1 MARCFAIA
9 VLAAA
14 ALHAQRPHWD
24 RIQHFVFVLVPEASF
39 DSHFGRFADSEGRPG
54 SHSPATI
61 PNLYAYADLYSLQ
74 DHFFAESDPHALI
87 KTAAARVESK
97 DFTNNEAAFEQACT
111 AEALPQVSL
120 LMPATAD
127 DMAYATRIVNAVAA
141 SRVWRRTAIFIAWAR
156 QGPNADHFPPTPGL
170 GPRVPSLVISAW
182 SRLGYNDH
190 RVYSHMSW
198 VRSIENRFGLA
209 PTPSNFPDLY
219 DPFDF
224 AQQPRDP
231 VLLDP
236 AGVRSY
242 PPPGQGQIFPASGWL
257 DTVHRSHGTWTVAP
271 GSLVIGYGDGFVAEE
286 QVGEDPSLATVVVKD
301 AAETSFDALVQYT
314 GKSQVN
320 FVVPPNMQS
329 GLASARIETAR
340 NRFDGAL
347 IVEPVSP
354 GLFTAT
360 AMGQGPADADAVT
373 EEGTQLTYAC
383 AGYKNCNTVRVPQE
397 SVIVLRATGIRNAR
411 RIEAWIDGVSAIVES
426 FGPDDE
432 VIGQDRVRLRVPA
445 GVQGRVLIILAA
457 DGIYSNSA
465 QIELALQ

>member
-1 MARCFAIA
+1 MARRFAIA
-9 VLAAA
+9 LLVAA
-14 ALHAQRPHWD
+14 ALHAHRPHWD
-24 RIQHFVFVLVPEASF
+24 RIQHFVFVLLPEASF
-39 DSHFGRFADSEGRPG
+39 DSHFGRYPDSEGSPG
-54 SHSPATI
+54 AHGPTTI
-61 PNLYAYADLYSLQ
+61 PNLYGYADLYALQ
-74 DHFFAESDPHALI
+74 DHFFAEPDPHTLI
-87 KTAAARVESK
+87 KIAAARVESK
-97 DFTNNEAAFEQACT
+97 DFTNNESTFEQACA

-120 LMPATAD
+120 LMPATAN
-127 DMAYATRIVNAVAA
+127 DMAYATRIVNAVAS
-141 SRVWRRTAIFIAWAR
+141 SRLWRRTAIFIAWAR

-209 PTPSNFPDLY
+209 PTPSSFPDLY

-231 VLLDP
+231 TVLDP
-236 AGVRSY
+236 AGVRTY

-271 GSLVIGYGDGFVAEE
+271 GSLVIGYGDGFVTEE
-286 QVGEDPSLATVVVKD
+286 QAGEDPSLAAVVVREANGKTF
-301 AAETSFDALVQYT
+301 EALVHYV

-320 FVVPPNMQS
+320 FVIPVDLAP
-329 GLASARIETAR
+329 GLASARIDTAR

-360 AMGQGPADADAVT
+360 AMGQGPADADA
-373 EEGTQLTYAC
+373 ESAEGTQLTYAC
-383 AGYKNCNTVRVPQE
+383 AGYNNCSTVRVPHE
-397 SVIVLRATGIRNAR
+397 SVIVLRATGIRNAHAV
-411 RIEAWIDGVSAIVES
+411 EAWIGGVSAIVGS
-426 FGPDDE
+426 FGPDAE
-432 VIGQDRVRLRVPA
+432 VIGQDRIRVRVPDA
-445 GVQGRVLIILAA
+445 VHGRVLILLAA

-465 QIELALQ
+465 QVEIQ

>member
-1 MARCFAIA
+1 MARRFAIA
-9 VLAAA
+9 ILIAA

-24 RIQHFVFVLVPEASF
+24 RIQHFVFVLLPEASF

-54 SHSPATI
+54 AHSPATI
-61 PNLYAYADLYSLQ
+61 PNFYAYADLYTLQ
-74 DHFFAESDPHALI
+74 DHFFAEPDPHTLI
-87 KTAAARVESK
+87 KTAAARVDSK
-97 DFTNNEAAFEQACT
+97 DFTNNESAFEQACA
-111 AEALPQVSL
+111 AESLPQVSL
-120 LMPATAD
+120 LMPAAAN

-156 QGPNADHFPPTPGL
+156 PGPHADHFPPTPGL

-209 PTPSNFPDLY
+209 PTPSNLPDLY

-231 VLLDP
+231 IVLDP
-236 AGVRSY
+236 AGVRTY

-271 GSLVIGYGDGFVAEE
+271 GSLVIGYGDGFVTEE
-286 QVGEDPSLATVVVKD
+286 QAGEDPSLATVTVKD
-301 AAETSFDALVQYT
+301 STGKTVEALVQYT

-320 FVVPPNMQS
+320 FVVPQDLQP
-329 GLASARIETAR
+329 GLASARIDTAR

-360 AMGQGPADADAVT
+360 AMGQGPIDADAET
-373 EEGTQLTYAC
+373 EDGVQLTYAC
-383 AGYKNCNTVRVPQE
+383 AGYNDCSTVRVPRE
-397 SVIVLRATGIRNAR
+397 SRIVLRATGIRNAR
-411 RIEAWIDGVSAIVES
+411 RVEAWIDGVSAVVES
-426 FGPDDE
+426 FGPDAD

-445 GVQGRVLIILAA
+445 GIHGRVLILLAA

-465 QIELALQ
+465 QLEIQ